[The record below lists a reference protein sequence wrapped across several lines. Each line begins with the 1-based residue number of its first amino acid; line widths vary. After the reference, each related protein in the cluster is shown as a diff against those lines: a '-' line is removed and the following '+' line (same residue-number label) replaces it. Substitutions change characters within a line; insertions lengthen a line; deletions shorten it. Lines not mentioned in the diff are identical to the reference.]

1 MSDKDDS
8 QKTEEPTQK
17 RLEEAFDKGDA
28 IRSQELRH
36 LVMLGG
42 AALAIGMFANAV
54 AGGLQRDLTVFLA
67 QGEAFPMD
75 AKHLLV
81 VWRDIGGAMISALLM
96 PLIVLM
102 AAALAGTLLQQ
113 RPMWTTEKL
122 LPKFSKISLIAGIGR
137 LFSAQSAAEFGKGLL
152 KLSVVAAAVAW
163 VVWPDRGR
171 LDTLMRYDLIGLL
184 VYIRAMSLKMFGA
197 AIGVMG
203 VIAAA
208 DYLFQRFEFIKKQRM
223 TRQEV
228 RDEMKQSDGDPMIKA
243 RVRQIR
249 FERARKRMMAAVP
262 HATVVIINPAHYA
275 VALKYEHQK
284 TPAPV
289 CVAKGMDDIA
299 LRIRAVAEENKVPV
313 VENVSLARALYAS
326 VEIDQPINPDHYK
339 AVAEVIGF
347 VLRANGKIK
356 SLQRAARR

>member
-1 MSDKDDS
+1 
-8 QKTEEPTQK
+8 
-17 RLEEAFDKGDA
+17 
-28 IRSQELRH
+28 
-36 LVMLGG
+36 
-42 AALAIGMFANAV
+42 
-54 AGGLQRDLTVFLA
+54 
-67 QGEAFPMD
+67 
-75 AKHLLV
+75 
-81 VWRDIGGAMISALLM
+81 
-96 PLIVLM
+96 
-102 AAALAGTLLQQ
+102 LQQ